1 MPESRDLPYTK
12 TGQLKEATDHHEL
25 TMQSSSADVEDKQG
39 ILDQFSW
46 VQTDI
51 RWHQRIPLCRVS
63 SFSPV

>member
-51 RWHQRIPLCRVS
+51 R
-63 SFSPV
+63 